1 MTGWQSVVLILCFA
15 VAVGALAWAW
25 HALRARRAMER
36 RAAMV
41 AAREAAF
48 VTILQRLAT
57 AHLLEEILLEVV
69 SAIERIIPDCLGS
82 ILLIERGV
90 IRHGAAPSLPAFYN
104 EAVNGLPVGEGVGS
118 CGSAAALRR
127 PVIVTDVFNHSYWTP
142 YAELAR
148 KAGFA
153 ACWSHPVIQPDGT
166 VIATFATYYR
176 TPREPTEEELS
187 TVRAF
192 AEILRLAVGQFR
204 NRQDL
209 LHAKDAAQAAS
220 RAKSRFLSMMSH
232 ELRTPLNAIIGFS
245 DVMRLELFG
254 PRDLPIYKDYADNVN
269 RSGKHLLELVNQI
282 LDVSRIESG
291 MLDLQI
297 EDVELIPALSDI
309 LQMES
314 GAIARKTL
322 RTNVLNGSEL
332 LIRADR
338 QSLRQLLLNV
348 IDNAIKYSPVGG
360 TIEIDSRRD
369 GNMTVLEV
377 RDEGPGV
384 PADKVA
390 QLGTPF
396 VTFADPQMVDS
407 KQSIGLGLSVS
418 RALVEAMEGEIRF
431 DNLATGGFKVEIVLP
446 AGGAER
452 Q

>member
-1 MTGWQSVVLILCFA
+1 MTGWQNIVVFVCVLIA
-15 VAVGALAWAW
+15 IGALAWAW
-25 HALRARRAMER
+25 HSERSRRSMER

-41 AAREAAF
+41 SAREAAF
-48 VTILQRLAT
+48 VAILQRLAT
-57 AHLLEEILLEVV
+57 AHLLEEVLVEVIT
-69 SAIERIIPDCLGS
+69 AIERIIPDCIGS
-82 ILLIERGV
+82 IQLIVGGV
-90 IRHGAAPSLPAFYN
+90 IRHGAAPHLPVFYN
-104 EAVNGLPVGEGVGS
+104 ELVGGMPIGEGVGS

-127 PVIVTDVFNHSYWTP
+127 PVIVADVFNHPYWAP
-142 YAELAR
+142 YVEVAR
-148 KAGFA
+148 QAGFA
-153 ACWSHPVIQPDGT
+153 ACWSHPVIQADGT
-166 VIATFATYYR
+166 VIATFATYYK
-176 TPREPTEEELS
+176 TTREPTEEELS
-187 TVRAF
+187 TILAF
-192 AEILRLAVGQFR
+192 AEILRLALGQFR

-254 PRDLPIYKDYADNVN
+254 PRDLPVYQDYAEDIHH
-269 RSGKHLLELVNQI
+269 SGRHLLELVNQI

-297 EDVELIPALSDI
+297 EDVQLNPALADI
-309 LQMES
+309 LRMES

-322 RTNVLNGSEL
+322 RMRVLDAADL
-332 LIRADR
+332 AIRADR

-348 IDNAIKYSPVGG
+348 VDNAIKYSPVGG
-360 TIEIDSRRD
+360 TIEIESRRD
-369 GNMTVLEV
+369 GELAVVEV

-384 PADKVA
+384 PADKVS

-418 RALVEAMEGEIRF
+418 RALAEAMEGEIRF
-431 DNLATGGFKVEIVLP
+431 DNLPNRGFKVEIVLP
-446 AGGAER
+446 AGGA
-452 Q
+452 

>member
-1 MTGWQSVVLILCFA
+1 MTGWQIVLVILCGL
-15 VAVGALAWAW
+15 VAIGALGWVWRAE
-25 HALRARRAMER
+25 RARRSMEHE
-36 RAAMV
+36 V
-41 AAREAAF
+41 AVVSAREAAF
-48 VTILQRLAT
+48 VAILQRLAT

-69 SAIERIIPDCLGS
+69 GAIERVIPDCRGS
-82 ILLIERGV
+82 ILLVDHGV
-90 IRHGAAPSLPAFYN
+90 IRHGAAPSLPEFYN
-104 EAVNGLPVGEGVGS
+104 SAVNGMPVGEGVGS
-118 CGSAAALRR
+118 CGSAAALRK
-127 PVIVTDVFNHSYWTP
+127 PVIVTDVFNHPYWAP
-142 YAELAR
+142 YVELAR

-153 ACWSHPVIQPDGT
+153 ACWSHPVIQPDGA
-166 VIATFATYYR
+166 VIATFATYYA
-176 TPREPTEEELS
+176 TPRAPTEEELS
-187 TVRAF
+187 TIRAF

-254 PRDLPIYKDYADNVN
+254 PRDLPIYKDYAENVN

-297 EDVELIPALSDI
+297 EDVELSPALADI

-314 GAIARKTL
+314 GSITRKTL
-322 RTNVLNGSEL
+322 RTKVLNDSDL

-348 IDNAIKYSPVGG
+348 IDNAIKYSPPGG

-369 GNMTVLEV
+369 GAMAVVEV

-384 PADKVA
+384 PADKVS

-418 RALVEAMEGEIRF
+418 RALAEAMEGEIRF
-431 DNLATGGFKVEIVLP
+431 DNLPNGGFKVEIALP
-446 AGGAER
+446 AGGA
-452 Q
+452 